1 MSKVWLGIS
10 EGFHDAGVSMIWNG
24 QILSATHAERF
35 SRKKNDRWVHPM
47 QYPQGIN
54 NGYDKIAFYEKPW
67 LKTTRQLWAGQ
78 GLKPK
83 RTKYNK
89 SFHHHESHAAAGFYT
104 SKFDSCNILVVDAI
118 GEWDTVSVWKAWT
131 KNGVPKMIK
140 LKSYKYPFSVG
151 LFYSAITKSIKLKP
165 QEDEYITMGMAAYGE
180 PIYTDELKEI
190 MLHKNCHK
198 GIPKWQYAKDED
210 IAASAQKVVED
221 FIIEMV
227 KDYCPH
233 ENLIM
238 MGGVAL
244 NCVANTKVAE
254 LGKNIWIMPNPG
266 DCGSSLGAAALGYGK
281 KLIWEDP
288 YLGTEIKN
296 EVQVK
301 SVVKHLIDNSYCGI
315 ANGRAEFGPRALG
328 NRSLIAD
335 PRRDVKD
342 TVNEIKRRQ
351 KFRPFAPA
359 ILEEFASD
367 YFQGPMNE
375 YMQFVAQAKH
385 DYKSVT
391 HVDGSARVQIVKPN
405 CKSILRPILEEWYE
419 QTGCPMLL
427 NTSLNIKG
435 QPMVDTWQHALE
447 FEKKYNVKV
456 F

>member
-1 MSKVWLGIS
+1 
-10 EGFHDAGVSMIWNG
+10 
-24 QILSATHAERF
+24 
-35 SRKKNDRWVHPM
+35 
-47 QYPQGIN
+47 
-54 NGYDKIAFYEKPW
+54 
-67 LKTTRQLWAGQ
+67 
-78 GLKPK
+78 
-83 RTKYNK
+83 
-89 SFHHHESHAAAGFYT
+89 
-104 SKFDSCNILVVDAI
+104 
-118 GEWDTVSVWKAWT
+118 
-131 KNGVPKMIK
+131 
-140 LKSYKYPFSVG
+140 
-151 LFYSAITKSIKLKP
+151 
-165 QEDEYITMGMAAYGE
+165 
-180 PIYTDELKEI
+180 
-190 MLHKNCHK
+190 
-198 GIPKWQYAKDED
+198 
-210 IAASAQKVVED
+210 
-221 FIIEMV
+221 
-227 KDYCPH
+227 
-233 ENLIM
+233 
-238 MGGVAL
+238 
-244 NCVANTKVAE
+244 
-254 LGKNIWIMPNPG
+254 MPNPG

-359 ILEEFASD
+359 ILEEFASE

-405 CKSILRPILEEWYE
+405 CKSILRPILEEWYDK
-419 QTGCPMLL
+419 TGCPMLL

-435 QPMVDTWQHALE
+435 QPMVDTWEHALE